1 MSHPQ
6 LNTAQIHVMV
16 QSITALHEE
25 ALASADN
32 RAPSDTASPDTEPA
46 TPPTLIL
53 TSRAPGSAPLPPSVD
68 SVAENG
74 LDEAAAPH
82 SAEIIDIMERIEA
95 LAAATEALP
104 KEDEPVAETMSDA
117 DLAAAQQHL
126 SGLMARIDALM
137 EEAETA
143 PMPEVIASEETIS
156 EENAIIDNI
165 TAHPLPTSES
175 EEAATDAAMQDIQVA
190 VQKATPQA
198 EQSAPQMPAAGTKA
212 PAPEMA
218 AEASSGGISASL
230 ASMIRDEVRT
240 IIREELPGEV
250 RRIVKDTLQ
259 DQNIVPRERQKLRTS
274 RFRNS

>member
-25 ALASADN
+25 ALASAD
-32 RAPSDTASPDTEPA
+32 TTSPDTEPS

-68 SVAENG
+68 PIAEDD

-117 DLAAAQQHL
+117 DLAAAHQHL
-126 SGLMARIDALM
+126 SGLMARIDTLM
-137 EEAETA
+137 EEAEAA
-143 PMPEVIASEETIS
+143 PMPEEMAPEETAPEEMIS
-156 EENAIIDNI
+156 EERAIIDNI

-198 EQSAPQMPAAGTKA
+198 EQSAPQMPAAETKA

-230 ASMIRDEVRT
+230 AGMIRDEVRT